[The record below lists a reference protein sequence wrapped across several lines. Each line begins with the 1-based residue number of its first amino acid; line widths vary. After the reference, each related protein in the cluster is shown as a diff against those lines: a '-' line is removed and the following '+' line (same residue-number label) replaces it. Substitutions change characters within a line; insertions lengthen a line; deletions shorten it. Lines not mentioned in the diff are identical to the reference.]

1 MKLFNQ
7 NSTPFIKRKEMKTYK
22 ITTDASYCYAIYTV
36 EAICITYAIFTLEDV
51 HGVKMASI
59 TKIELIDRL

>member
-1 MKLFNQ
+1 
-7 NSTPFIKRKEMKTYK
+7 MKTYK
-22 ITTDASYCYAIYTV
+22 ITTDASYCYATYTV

-51 HGVKMASI
+51 HGVKMSSI